1 MASSASR
8 AASVEELKAR
18 GNDRFAK
25 GDLCGAA
32 KLYKHALQQ
41 GGAVH
46 LLQSNLSAVYLQG
59 RMLAAAL
66 EAADAAIAAEPSWP
80 KAHFRRGS
88 VLAALELWRE
98 AALSYQ
104 RALAY
109 EPQNATLHK
118 ALQAAQ
124 AQLASPHALG
134 AGSVF
139 SWGRGEFGAL
149 GHGDVKETVAF
160 NPNP

>member
-104 RALAY
+104 RQLYADTRAY
-109 EPQNATLHK
+109 TD
-118 ALQAAQ
+118 
-124 AQLASPHALG
+124 
-134 AGSVF
+134 
-139 SWGRGEFGAL
+139 R
-149 GHGDVKETVAF
+149 
-160 NPNP
+160 

>member
-8 AASVEELKAR
+8 AASVEELKER

-66 EAADAAIAAEPSWP
+66 EAADAAIATEPSWP

-104 RALAY
+104 RGVA
-109 EPQNATLHK
+109 PQVSTRSKIFTGKWKTISAQFDAT
-118 ALQAAQ
+118 AR
-124 AQLASPHALG
+124 S
-134 AGSVF
+134 
-139 SWGRGEFGAL
+139 
-149 GHGDVKETVAF
+149 
-160 NPNP
+160 